1 MRETLRTKP
10 TSPHSFLPLLAVTLV
25 PVSVISSMQ
34 AQVASMRV
42 KQVASD
48 QDLNTLKLVLKVQ
61 TDAGTSARND
71 GRSDGKS
78 LSPETAPDE
87 GALDSET
94 TGTFEGCVASW
105 DRGTH
110 MTKNEWRDACK
121 RVNNERSRKPTH
133 D

>member
-1 MRETLRTKP
+1 
-10 TSPHSFLPLLAVTLV
+10 
-25 PVSVISSMQ
+25 
-34 AQVASMRV
+34 MRV

-48 QDLNTLKLVLKVQ
+48 QDLNTLKSVLKVQ

-87 GALDSET
+87 GALDLET

-110 MTKNEWRDACK
+110 MTKNEWRNACK
-121 RVNNERSRKPTH
+121 RVMDQRALTPKH